1 MGGVFRLGFLESEPE
16 TGILVSVL
24 LQSALSRREVSTT
37 VGEGPEA
44 RDQLQPD
51 PTELVPT

>member
-16 TGILVSVL
+16 MGILVSVL